1 MDSKGYDSSK
11 SNPEIHFAKFVQSRI
26 LLVDEFLQLLEK
38 TKASLDD
45 AHSIALQINDSTE
58 SFKMYVSDSDVED
71 DVHQCSHPNHFA
83 DGTSFSEG
91 KTTTIVEEKPVV
103 VGEAIS
109 RPNDE
114 VVNEMLKIFVPS
126 LFTEK
131 LSANVT
137 DLL

>member
-1 MDSKGYDSSK
+1 MDSKGYNSSK
-11 SNPEIHFAKFVQSRI
+11 SNPEIDFAKFVQSHK
-26 LLVDEFLQLLEK
+26 LLVDKFLQLLEK

-45 AHSIALQINDSTE
+45 VHSIALQISDSTE

-71 DVHQCSHPNHFA
+71 DVYQCSRPNRFA
-83 DGTSFSEG
+83 AGTSFSNG
-91 KTTTIVEEKPVV
+91 KSTRMDEEKLV

-109 RPNDE
+109 QTNDE

-131 LSANVT
+131 LPANVT
-137 DLL
+137 DLV